1 MKKNNLKTIEKSR
14 FGRFISNHKVLG
26 NLSYT
31 AQRDAGM
38 TALKGCILYNLKS
51 V

>member
-1 MKKNNLKTIEKSR
+1 MLKNNIKTIEKSR
-14 FGRFISNHKVLG
+14 FGRFISVLTRLG

-31 AQRDAGM
+31 AQRAAGI